1 MKEGLFIA
9 STNLEIIK
17 MKPSATNKDEKFFSE
32 EVAKKELRKLKALR
46 EKNGVWF
53 GLGMM
58 GMIGWSVAV
67 PALLGAAL
75 GIWLDK
81 SYPQSF
87 SWTLTFLTTGIIA
100 GSIIAWSWV
109 LKEDREVHKN
119 NEENDG

>member
-1 MKEGLFIA
+1 MEY
-9 STNLEIIK
+9 STKNNDK
-17 MKPSATNKDEKFFSE
+17 GFFSK
-32 EVAKKELRKLKALR
+32 EVAKKEKRKLKALK

-58 GMIGWSVAV
+58 GMVGWSVAV

-87 SWTLTFLTTGIIA
+87 SWTLTFLMAGIIA

-109 LKEDREVHKN
+109 LKEDKEVHKN
-119 NEENDG
+119 NEENDE